1 MRRLVSERQLADWER
16 DLYAF
21 LRRKN
26 QERFERTA
34 GR

>member
-1 MRRLVSERQLADWER
+1 LVSEERIADWER

-26 QERFERTA
+26 QERFESTRE
-34 GR
+34 R